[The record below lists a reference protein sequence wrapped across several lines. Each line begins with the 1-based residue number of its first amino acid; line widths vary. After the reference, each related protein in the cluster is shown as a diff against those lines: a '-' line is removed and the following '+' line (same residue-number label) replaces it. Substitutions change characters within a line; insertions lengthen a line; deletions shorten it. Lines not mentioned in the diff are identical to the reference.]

1 MSDFEPIEIQIEAE
15 ASKANGELDKVDKA
29 LQSIQNSIGSISG
42 MLNNLSGKGNSIA
55 SSMRTLA
62 NAINSINPNSVKE
75 ASKSI
80 NDIGTSSSEA
90 AKKVE
95 SSTGKINSAINETA
109 KGIKTA
115 FNISSKEG
123 MDSIKNTLKELYDAI
138 EKVNSSDFE
147 DNGATQNLYRL
158 YAQLERNVK
167 EFGRFKKEVNEADK
181 ELLDFVKNTNGKV
194 YISPEIKSEWKDDFS
209 RMRSELG
216 KAFTSVIPQKGTFT
230 EFDTFMQEIRDAQPW
245 RKFSDNAAGA
255 FGELVD
261 AVSRAKSETMS
272 YGDAFNR
279 GLVDTEELK
288 ATVQG
293 TCDNFFRLA
302 RAMNET
308 TENADKTEQSVKEV
322 ATATNQLS
330 NVKISN
336 DGFVAFVNYMRQTK
350 QELEAATERA
360 RQFEQ
365 MLQAVTDIAFRM
377 DTGRTFTTDLGKQLP
392 AVIDDMKSLGQ
403 DAKETVNEVTNV
415 FDNIQEI
422 IQKPFDNID
431 DSKVQEVT
439 NDVKELQETT
449 EKLGDTKVNA
459 NPLEG
464 INEAIEETKKKV
476 YEADSAIGEMY
487 QELEKAKE
495 VYNKMRHSKADF
507 ITEEFEEAKKT
518 IAELTPI
525 IKEYERSIA
534 AGNIQSE
541 KFGQAFAL
549 PKEIGEIK
557 RKANDYKA
565 ILKAMDTSKVPYDD
579 TRYRE
584 ISAALSEC
592 LEKIK
597 EYEATLKGVS
607 QETPKLNASDM
618 FKDLSEKLDKATS
631 DWEKMTL
638 KLQAYKQIMS
648 GIQYGKIEGTQ
659 QDWDKAYLGLEKTNE
674 ELRQYKQN
682 LKESQGEKIDNEVT
696 TDTWE
701 QVLADIE
708 KIRSSFGDLTEEA
721 GEFNAKM
728 QISQEVVNRINQAM
742 SQTKSGKMLIDSDR
756 MREANEELHKA
767 EESLKIF
774 YDQFKEP
781 LQMDT
786 VQPRSEL
793 GKLYERAKE
802 LQELL
807 ASMRNNRIQFDTSD
821 VQRNIKELEE
831 VNRKIKE
838 LEGRGSAPKSNT
850 GSLEWMASI
859 MAIQHEL
866 EKASRAFD
874 RFADIAKKAFLKALT
889 PLKLFKYELKEIKG
903 LITMVSRVGSAF
915 AMISKPI
922 TKVFG
927 DIQKKV
933 SQTMQKITKHMK
945 RMSSMLFYMLVR
957 KAFHA
962 VLSNISEATQSL
974 AKFSKSIGTDF
985 NNSMSHLLAN
995 FRYLGASLVAMFAPI
1010 LNFITPSID
1019 SLTDS
1024 IVNAMNQVT
1033 RFLAIL
1039 TGAKS
1044 YTIAKK
1050 KIVDYTEAMED
1061 ANKKAKQLTL
1071 GIDELNILND
1081 SQAENKDAEDMFDW
1095 MEIPTPQVDLPEWTK
1110 WLKDLLKKLWDAIKG
1125 MLKALWNA
1133 IKDAW
1138 NRVKDFFIKA
1148 IKHLIEQIVGLITD
1162 IISDLTRLFNTEK
1175 FRQFLEKVFRIIAK
1189 IAEFIATII
1198 EQIRKALD
1206 YEDLGYRILEQILD
1220 ILDTIA
1226 IHIENILDMAIAWA
1240 KELDFVPFFK
1250 AILTMLGQVQ
1260 YAVDQI
1266 GYVAEDVASLVFA
1279 ILKKVIEDY
1288 LPRLILIMGD
1298 VIEGIGNIAKQ
1309 IHKAWQEVDFT
1320 KMVADGFDG
1329 LVQAIMPHF
1338 EEVGEFFKEWA
1349 SQLDFKPLM
1358 KSIGGLLK
1366 SLEPVADF
1374 IGGVFQDVVEKY
1386 ILPVVKHI
1394 IEHVIPNIAKAI
1406 SNFADAVDWGKLRAN
1421 LGKVIEAFG
1430 NMNSAIGDGI
1440 AMAIDNIGQA
1450 VAKFVNS
1457 KEFQKFL
1464 ENLAN
1469 FMNRISPELV
1479 SNVLTGIGLAILR
1492 IAEAVVKFV
1501 NSEAFQKFL
1510 NALLNFLTY
1519 SDANKIASIL
1529 LGIAKAI
1536 VAFKFA
1542 SFIGKGFA
1550 NFLSFVAILGRG
1562 LEGLKSI
1569 KAFFGAKEA
1578 IEGVGKAA
1586 STAGTNVGGFANV
1599 LKTIGSAIGGV
1610 VKVVSGIGAIIGGSI
1625 LAIKEFVDMWVNGWD
1640 IIKTILEALG
1650 IALAA
1655 VGAVILGAPALV
1667 AGVVAGIVF
1676 AVSQLAILI
1685 HQHWDEISKW
1695 FSETWAKFK
1704 DWCGTTWENI
1714 VSTIAGVWSGL
1725 TERLRGVWETVK
1737 SFFASIWG
1745 AFKDWAVGVWN
1756 GIVEAVAG
1764 AWNTFLEKIQG
1775 VWQTVS
1781 DWFATTWETFK
1792 TWVATTW
1799 ASIVQTIIDAWN
1811 GITEFLQG
1819 IWDTI
1824 WNVVQ
1829 TVFGGIRDFIIG
1841 VWDAVSSKVQEVW
1854 NFIVEFLSNL
1864 WNGIVALAQSVFGGI
1879 RDFLLGVWQAIQGTW
1894 EAVWNA
1900 ITTAITTIWNFIG
1913 EEASRIWNGIVEFFN
1928 NLWSGIVE
1936 TWTAFW
1942 ETIGNFLVGIWEYLK
1957 TTAETIFGA
1966 VKDFLTSIWDSLV
1979 DTWTTIWN
1987 TIHDVVKG
1995 IWDKI
2000 HEIATTI
2007 FTKIKEF
2014 FEKLWQGVI
2023 DLVGKLA
2030 EKLGEALTKAKEWAI
2045 EFVKTGVNAAK
2056 EFVEAIWNG
2065 LKELAKNVFEIGKMI
2080 VEGIWEGIKD
2090 GAKWIKDKVG
2100 GFADFVVGLFEGG
2113 FDIHSPSK
2121 RMEDE
2126 IGKYLPQGIGVG
2138 MEKAFP
2144 ALKSTAQKQIEEL
2157 ATMMQE
2163 TMGKT
2168 IQALTY
2174 SIAKTEELLTHLIT
2188 KLVAFSDAFKNLMI
2202 SLAEMSAQI
2211 GQRIADGIIKGLEGV
2226 SGRVKG
2232 LLNGISGNISFNVP
2246 AFASGGFPKEDGF
2259 FYANHNELVGSFNG
2273 RTAVANNDQITDGIA
2288 RAVSASLVPVLNDIA
2303 QSNKVI
2309 ASKDTVLRVDS
2320 REIAKANSTGQSK
2333 LGRSLISFT

>member
-29 LQSIQNSIGSISG
+29 LQSIQDSIGSISG

-109 KGIKTA
+109 KEIKTA

-181 ELLDFVKNTNGKV
+181 ELLEFVRNTNGKV

-365 MLQAVTDIAFRM
+365 MLQAVTEIAFRM

-403 DAKETVNEVTNV
+403 EMQSISQIEDAMGSGKELFAIEAIQGEDGV
-415 FDNIQEI
+415 FRNIEDSLTEATSTASEFSDAISDIGETISNLKFDDPTKYFGEGILDSIDKVRSGISDLENKIREFEQSYAQIQEA
-422 IQKPFDNID
+422 FESGN
-431 DSKVQEVT
+431 
-439 NDVKELQETT
+439 
-449 EKLGDTKVNA
+449 
-459 NPLEG
+459 LEG
-464 INEAIEETKKKV
+464 YSQSYKSVLFREKEIMSQLIPMLKERKSLLESININPSNSLETFMNTDAGLRV
-476 YEADSAIGEMY
+476 DA
-487 QELEKAKE
+487 EKAKE
-495 VYNKMRHSKADF
+495 ASKLLAEYDKLQLKEQQLVETGSAF
-507 ITEEFEEAKKT
+507 KNSIRDTASKFREFSDEVK
-518 IAELTPI
+518 
-525 IKEYERSIA
+525 
-534 AGNIQSE
+534 NI
-541 KFGQAFAL
+541 
-549 PKEIGEIK
+549 PKIDLNGD
-557 RKANDYKA
+557 KANTEIEQLIGK
-565 ILKAMDTSKVPYDD
+565 ISKL
-579 TRYRE
+579 RE
-584 ISAALSEC
+584 ISSGINNGSIKGFDNEQFRDLNAQLSAAQARLSE
-592 LEKIK
+592 LTATMNGEKPDSWSAVVGDI
-597 EYEATLKGVS
+597 E
-607 QETPKLNASDM
+607 DM
-618 FKDLSEKLDKATS
+618 QKDFGKLSES
-631 DWEKMTL
+631 
-638 KLQAYKQIMS
+638 I
-648 GIQYGKIEGTQ
+648 
-659 QDWDKAYLGLEKTNE
+659 
-674 ELRQYKQN
+674 
-682 LKESQGEKIDNEVT
+682 
-696 TDTWE
+696 
-701 QVLADIE
+701 
-708 KIRSSFGDLTEEA
+708 GDY
-721 GEFNAKM
+721 NAQM
-728 QISQEVVNRINQAM
+728 QIAQDITNRVKGAM
-742 SQTKSGKMLIDSDR
+742 SSTKSGKMIVDADN
-756 MREANEELHKA
+756 MRIANEELHKA

-874 RFADIAKKAFLKALT
+874 RFSDIAKKAFLKALT

-1220 ILDTIA
+1220 ILDVIA
-1226 IHIENILDMAIAWA
+1226 THIENILDMAIAWA

-1250 AILTMLGQVQ
+1250 AILTMLGQVE

-1288 LPRLILIMGD
+1288 LPRLILILGN

-1320 KMVADGFDG
+1320 KMIADGFDG

-1650 IALAA
+1650 IAIAA

-1704 DWCGTTWENI
+1704 DWCGATWENI

-1725 TERLRGVWETVK
+1725 TERLRGVWEAVK

-1879 RDFLLGVWQAIQGTW
+1879 RDFLSGVWQTIQGTW
-1894 EAVWNA
+1894 ETVWNA

-2030 EKLGEALTKAKEWAI
+2030 EKLGEALTKAKEWAV

-2157 ATMMQE
+2157 STMMQE

-2246 AFASGGFPKEDGF
+2246 AFASGGFPEDGF